1 MSNWQS
7 IDLAP
12 RDGRT
17 ITGRAQVESGF
28 QYVFIRWDKSRTTW
42 VHADGGPEY
51 TAYDPLHWRHAP
63 AGLERDVTASR
74 ARYRSD

>member
-17 ITGRAQVESGF
+17 IRGRAQVESGF
-28 QYVFIRWDKSRTTW
+28 QSVFIRWDKGRTTW

-51 TAYDPLHWRHAP
+51 TAYDPLEWMPAP
-63 AGLERDVTASR
+63 AGLERDVSAFKV
-74 ARYRSD
+74 RYRSD